1 MFIINQTSR
10 FVLSQTLSKK
20 FVHTQHGVFLT
31 ASVTENKTGCMPK
44 IKIQFEKKEKVILN
58 L

>member
-1 MFIINQTSR
+1 MFMINQTSR

-44 IKIQFEKKEKVILN
+44 IKFQFEKKRR
-58 L
+58 

>member
-1 MFIINQTSR
+1 MINQTSR

-44 IKIQFEKKEKVILN
+44 INIQSEKVKVILN